1 MNSSYLLLSIAIYS
15 FWKVTVISER
25 SQRYPIQK
33 HPIRYSIDVLYFSIM
48 LFFLS
53 QTRLSFLILG
63 FANVF
68 IHVLFGIYIE
78 LFRPEYKSQ
87 DIRMIEVMENYW
99 NFIMVDALIILGTY
113 SIVLL
118 GGYNG

>member
-15 FWKVTVISER
+15 FWKITVISER
-25 SQRYPIQK
+25 TQRYQIQK

-48 LFFLS
+48 MYFLS
-53 QTRLSFLILG
+53 QMRLSFLILG

-68 IHVLFGIYIE
+68 VHVLFGLYVE
-78 LFRPEYKSQ
+78 LFRPEFKSQ
-87 DIRMIEVMENYW
+87 NISTIELMENYW
-99 NFIMVDALIILGTY
+99 NFVTVDALVVLATY
-113 SIVLL
+113 GIVLL